1 MSLAL
6 TNRLFIQTREFERK
20 KTFKLDKKD
29 LIRNAENYIGKQ
41 GLIIVNKH
49 YRTEMLEI
57 FTDAF
62 KHDPLPEYVTGIGT
76 RDLVDEKK
84 SHSKD
89 LMMKFMF
96 DWVNIDVITKK
107 NGIVLGIRENDGL
120 VGAVSIVPSKL
131 DKSQSFIQMVRK
143 AIKLGIPPTE
153 TSAYKQYFHS
163 YSSKR
168 LERLDDITT
177 RRLQIMKERGFDRYI
192 YIQTIGVK
200 TSHQGKGIGGKLLRT
215 IFEMAASTNSICYLE
230 TETKENV
237 SLYNHL
243 GFQTVDEL
251 KINVPGDDAVLTM
264 YCMLRA

>member
-1 MSLAL
+1 MPPKLS
-6 TNRLFIQTREFERK
+6 IK
-20 KTFKLDKKD
+20 KLKESAKEMASVKGLDILDSKENPEIMKL
-29 LIRNAENYIGKQ
+29 
-41 GLIIVNKH
+41 
-49 YRTEMLEI
+49 

-62 KHDPLPEYVTGIGT
+62 KHDPIPEYVIGYT
-76 RDLVDEKK
+76 NAQDPV
-84 SHSKD
+84 KD
-89 LMMKFMF
+89 KYKEEMMKFMF
-96 DWVNIDVITKK
+96 EWMNSDMLKQK
-107 NGIVLGIRENDGL
+107 NGIVLGSKENGQL
-120 VGAVSIVPSKL
+120 VGAVSMVASKH
-131 DKSQSFIQMVRK
+131 DKKDGFFTIVRK
-143 AIKLGIPPTE
+143 VIQCGIPPNE
-153 TSAYKQYFHS
+153 TKAGKEHFHP

-192 YIQTIGVK
+192 YIQQIGVK

-215 IFEMAASTNSICYLE
+215 IFEMAASTNSVCFLE